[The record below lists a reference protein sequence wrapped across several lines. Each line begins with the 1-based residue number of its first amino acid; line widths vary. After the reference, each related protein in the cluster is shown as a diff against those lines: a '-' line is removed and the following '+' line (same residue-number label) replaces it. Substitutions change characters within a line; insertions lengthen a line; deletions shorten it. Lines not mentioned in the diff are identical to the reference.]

1 MKQKHILAFSLL
13 CTVYTIQASLLDS
26 LWGITTEVV
35 AHEQL
40 LTPNTT
46 LTLENTKGNISIKT
60 WKQNKLV
67 IEAVKKGSKEA
78 LANTDITAHYTPE
91 GASIKT
97 VLADS
102 QLSCSVDYTILL
114 PQTTTITLAHTD
126 SGDITIKNTQKPI
139 KAQTHKGSINFENV
153 CNSAHAS
160 TKQGNITIQAKSL
173 NANHKILA
181 VADKGN
187 IKLKLPAKT
196 EAKLYAKTERGR
208 VTSDHPI
215 TLEQRTMVINTKT
228 IAELKKD
235 VKGFMGNDKG
245 AVIKLHT
252 THGNVA
258 LVRA

>member
-139 KAQTHKGSINFENV
+139 KTQTHKGSINFENV